1 MKQPL
6 SSPSPPEDYK
16 VHIERC
22 KEKLNLVFSVFEP
35 TIKRILGI
43 KNRETLKDAIS
54 DMITFHDL
62 GKLTKKWQENV
73 GTSHKLPSHAPI
85 GAGYLYKKFTKKE
98 ISEDLKNAICF
109 AVAIHHTDKG
119 LLAENIEKPDVQAIL
134 EGLTDE
140 YGKIKWANEAKALGN
155 EYFDLL
161 AENLTVY
168 DLKEMARGL
177 RTWARGD
184 SLLNQHK
191 KRLQVSLMHH
201 ILKLC
206 DISAAS
212 ERKEFQ
218 KNEDEKDYF
227 GGWLMSKNIIE
238 YMNKIE
244 KRTKL

>member
-1 MKQPL
+1 MKQLL

-22 KEKLNLVFSVFEP
+22 KEKLNLVFAIFEP
-35 TIKRILGI
+35 TIKRIFGI
-43 KNRETLKDAIS
+43 NDGKILKSTTL

-62 GKLTKKWQENV
+62 GKLTRKWQENV
-73 GTSHKLPSHAPI
+73 GTSYKLPSHAPI
-85 GAGYLYKKFTKKE
+85 GAGYLYKKFAKKE

-140 YGKIKWANEAKALGN
+140 YGKIKWANEAKTLGN
-155 EYFDLL
+155 EYFDSL

-177 RTWARGD
+177 RIWARGD

-191 KRLQVSLMHH
+191 KRLQASIMHH

-218 KNEDEKDYF
+218 EDKEENYF

-244 KRTKL
+244 KRIKS